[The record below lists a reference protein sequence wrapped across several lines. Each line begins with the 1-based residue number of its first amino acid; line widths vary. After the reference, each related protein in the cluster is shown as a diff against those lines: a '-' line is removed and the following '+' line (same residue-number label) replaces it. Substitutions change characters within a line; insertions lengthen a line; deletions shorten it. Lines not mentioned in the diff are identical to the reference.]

1 MSDDPR
7 AVASQ
12 VPEVHRTQRLGAY
25 AVVVRR
31 DGHGVPHLLLT
42 RISSIGY
49 PPGWWALPGGGVD
62 HGESPHD
69 AVVRELREETGLVAR
84 SQRLVD
90 VHSVHVVAQG
100 RGDAYE
106 DYHGV
111 HLLYAVEVEDAD
123 APGGPDALPEP
134 FVVEIDGTT
143 DLARWI
149 RLDTLTPGGSDAP
162 GELLPAVEHA
172 LANLADYDVARGV

>member
-1 MSDDPR
+1 MSQDHRDAPS
-7 AVASQ
+7 AA
-12 VPEVHRTQRLGAY
+12 PEVHRTQRLGAY
-25 AVVVRR
+25 AVVVRP
-31 DGHGVPHLLLT
+31 DAEGVPHLLLT

-84 SQRLVD
+84 TQRLID

-111 HLLYAVEVEDAD
+111 HLLYAVEVEDVEG
-123 APGGPDALPEP
+123 PGVLPEP

-143 DLARWI
+143 DLAQWI
-149 RLDTLTPGGSDAP
+149 RLDTLPPKGSAAP
-162 GELLPAVEHA
+162 GELLPAVEHV
-172 LANLADYDVARGV
+172 LDRLADYDVAGGV